1 MLVNRFN
8 LSQSF
13 NYAHYLFYNK
23 LFKTEI
29 NCFCIRT
36 QDTMSSMERIMMLSE
51 PPQTSSGQLARQL
64 STSSTGSCQFQVGWS
79 SGGWKD
85 MTSILADQ

>member
-13 NYAHYLFYNK
+13 IYPHYLLYK
-23 LFKTEI
+23 KRFKTEI

-51 PPQTSSGQLARQL
+51 PQTSSGQMARQL

-79 SGGWKD
+79 SSGDYKE
-85 MTSILADQ
+85 MSILDLG